1 MAVLWYYLF
10 AFGEEGRERRFGNV
24 NWVEKGKERILERV
38 EEYSTVCVCV
48 CVLCVWR
55 CVEEFYLGCVWI
67 SLKTKNTVAK

>member
-38 EEYSTVCVCV
+38 EEYSTVCVCLEV
-48 CVLCVWR
+48 RGTLLNIFFVW
-55 CVEEFYLGCVWI
+55 YLI
-67 SLKTKNTVAK
+67 LQK

>member
-48 CVLCVWR
+48 CVCVVCLEVR
-55 CVEEFYLGCVWI
+55 GGILLTVCLDIVE
-67 SLKTKNTVAK
+67 N